1 MKILEKKPFSEIR
14 NDQNKLFL
22 DASKTITNHLKKQNM
37 TEAAQM
43 ENFFL
48 NFPEKYQEYDPDNEK
63 YIEAMKSA
71 KELFKKFP
79 KIKVTTI

>member
-1 MKILEKKPFSEIR
+1 
-14 NDQNKLFL
+14 
-22 DASKTITNHLKKQNM
+22 M